1 MLSGMVLPADPFFV
15 TLSTLNVSDSGA
27 AVASGTCIHSY
38 ALFFF
43 FCCLINSSIFFLL
56 HVLDYICCLAIRISL

>member
-43 FCCLINSSIFFLL
+43 FFFS
-56 HVLDYICCLAIRISL
+56 DQFFNFFSYYMY

>member
-1 MLSGMVLPADPFFV
+1 MLSGTVLPADPFFV

-38 ALFFF
+38 ALFL
-43 FCCLINSSIFFLL
+43 FCFLINSSKIFLTI
-56 HVLDYICCLAIRISL
+56 YMY